1 MKFSIT
7 SHLILTLSAC
17 IYMYYVH
24 NIRFSIGKTKSLL
37 FSLVKCMLFAVY
49 LGDGYPCERMSTSI
63 TSSYFNAF
71 CYLFY
76 VYGGL

>member
-1 MKFSIT
+1 
-7 SHLILTLSAC
+7 
-17 IYMYYVH
+17 MYVY
-24 NIRFSIGKTKSLL
+24 IGFSIGKTKSLL
-37 FSLVKCMLFAVY
+37 FSLLVKCMLFAVY